1 MAYTYDLSSSDADEL
16 LISKVRLLIPD
27 NDSGSYYLQDAE
39 IEYFLD
45 ERGDNVRSAAAM
57 ACRWLSRKFSQMVSF
72 TADGL
77 TMRHS
82 ERARAFADRAAELE
96 LEVSGA
102 WSSVG
107 LDREDGF
114 SEAATQADYE
124 SRTIY
129 IKV

>member
-27 NDSGSYYLQDAE
+27 NDSASYYLEDAE

-45 ERGDNVRSAAAM
+45 QSGDNVTSAAVK
-57 ACRWLSRKFSQMVSF
+57 ACKQLSRVFALKVDF

-77 TMRHS
+77 TMQHS
-82 ERARAFADRAAELE
+82 RRAEAFAKRAAELE
-96 LEVSGA
+96 AEVAGSF
-102 WSSVG
+102 STIDI
-107 LDREDGF
+107 DREDGY
-114 SEAATQADYE
+114 SDAATATDYQ
-124 SRTIY
+124 SRTVY